1 MIILAT
7 NQISK
12 DYGFQPILKKVS
24 IEVHSNDRIGIVGP
38 NGAGKTTL
46 FRILQGM
53 EPPDRGE
60 IYLAKGKKVAYLPQ
74 SPHYPEEWTGRDV
87 IQSAFQEVLK
97 IAGELRFLETE
108 MADPNC
114 PPKKME
120 QLLQKYQTLHDEF
133 EHHHGYEMEVRM
145 DQVIHGLKVPE
156 AQLVTPFQQ
165 LSGGEKTK
173 IGLARLLCVQS
184 DLLLL
189 DEPTNH
195 LDVDSMEW
203 LEGFLKQYEG
213 AVLVISHDRYFLDH
227 VAQQIYEIDGGEL
240 TKYTGN
246 YRTYVQERE
255 ARILREFAQYEEQ
268 QKKIKKM
275 QETIKRLK
283 EWGNRSNP
291 PNEAF
296 HRRAKSMEK
305 ALARIEKIERPRLE
319 QEKMG
324 LTFQKTDRS
333 GQDVIWVENLTKRMD
348 EKVLFDQAHLKI
360 RYGER
365 KALLG
370 PNGSG
375 KTTLIKMLLKE
386 IEPDEGMI
394 RLGSSVKV
402 GYLSQQAIE
411 GEPNRTVLDV
421 FREVVPLPEGEAR
434 NRLAQFMFYGANV
447 FKKVGNLSGGERM
460 RLRLA
465 QLMEQ
470 EINLLILDEPT
481 NHLDIP
487 ARETLEEALE
497 QYRGTLLIVSHD
509 RYFLQKVVDGVVWI
523 EDQELLHDLGSYEEA
538 RVKQIERRKLS
549 PSSL

>member
-53 EPPDRGE
+53 ELPDRGE
-60 IYLAKGKKVAYLPQ
+60 IYLAKGKQVAYLPQ
-74 SPHYPEEWTGRDV
+74 SPDYPEEWTGRDV

-145 DQVIHGLKVPE
+145 DQVIHGLKIPE

-173 IGLARLLCVQS
+173 IGLARLLCGQS

-203 LEGFLKQYEG
+203 LEGFLKQYDG
-213 AVLVISHDRYFLDH
+213 AVLVVSHDRYFLDH

-246 YRTYVQERE
+246 YRAYVQERE

-305 ALARIEKIERPRLE
+305 ALARIERIERPRLE

-348 EKVLFDQAHLKI
+348 EKILFHHAHLKI

-386 IEPDEGMI
+386 IAPDEGMI

-465 QLMEQ
+465 QLMDQ

-523 EDQELLHDLGSYEEA
+523 EDQQLLHDLGSYEEA
-538 RVKQIERRKLS
+538 RVKQVERRKLS